1 MIGVERI
8 ERALQIIGATQF
20 VKGGAGPVSANLI
33 APSDS
38 GKSQLMLR
46 ALPYGARVLND
57 ITTMT
62 LNEMMREP
70 KPPVYLV
77 VPDFNV
83 VISHKPAVAE
93 LTMALLLAL
102 MGEGVN
108 ELHPGLKNEIRIAMS
123 RAKRTGLRIALLTG
137 MTPEMFGGR
146 RGKWRSTGLLR
157 RLVPLYFSYKP
168 RTVRMIQQSIR
179 NGGDELN
186 YQHIKAARLK
196 AREINIS
203 AETSQDIE
211 KLSEQVVNQLQ
222 WNIGDARDGH
232 AKTQKALRYPF
243 TPHKVLR
250 QLACAAALLNDHG
263 TVMQT
268 DLDLVEDVAAFMR
281 YDHPEEV

>member
-8 ERALQIIGATQF
+8 ERALQIIGATQA
-20 VKGGAGPVSANLI
+20 VKGGVGPVSANLI

-46 ALPYGARVLND
+46 ALPFGARVLND

-62 LNEMMREP
+62 LNEMMQEH
-70 KPPVYLV
+70 KPPTYIV

-102 MGEGVN
+102 MGEGVS
-108 ELHPGLKNEIRIAMS
+108 ELHPGLKNEVRIHMS
-123 RAKRTGLRIALLTG
+123 RAKKTGLRIALLTG
-137 MTPEMFGGR
+137 MTPEMFNGK

-157 RLVPLYFSYKP
+157 RLVPINFAYK
-168 RTVRMIQQSIR
+168 RATVRAIQHSIR
-179 NGGDELN
+179 SGGDSLN
-186 YQHIKAARLK
+186 YQHVKTPKLK
-196 AREINIS
+196 PREIAITDDVS
-203 AETSQDIE
+203 HALQDMSET
-211 KLSEQVVNQLQ
+211 VVDQLC
-222 WNIGDARDGH
+222 WSTGDTRDGKKGT
-232 AKTQKALRYPF
+232 AKALRYPF

-250 QLACAAALLNDHG
+250 QLACAAALLNDHA